1 MNMCFRF
8 GLMIIIFELDV
19 IIIFLRLLIDVLVEY
34 VFFNCILLMG
44 WVEILLLCIGS
55 IVNLVV
61 YMVMICF

>member
-1 MNMCFRF
+1 MCFRF
-8 GLMIIIFELDV
+8 RLMIIIFELDV

>member
-1 MNMCFRF
+1 MCFRF

-34 VFFNCILLMG
+34 VFFKCILLMG
-44 WVEILLLCIGS
+44 WGEILLLCIGS

>member
-1 MNMCFRF
+1 
-8 GLMIIIFELDV
+8 MIIIFEVDV

>member
-44 WVEILLLCIGS
+44 WDEILLLCIGS